1 MAHLN
6 VYECQLPNE
15 DLRIWRH
22 PSKNKDIPQSIDE
35 RYDSI
40 TTDTKASPAVA
51 VPTNEEGRRV
61 LEEETGYE
69 PNTVPWKDYLW
80 IYSNLVQYS
89 VIRHL
94 IKNHEFT
101 PLQVDQAEAK
111 IHRVNQVYRTD
122 PVAEPVDGL
131 EIRQG
136 LKVRSRFWNLPDQ
149 GPFVGI
155 NFAYTTTNIFTEPLD
170 DVLDGVHN
178 QDYWLKMNCP
188 ADCPHEDCTFHGH
201 AGLIGEFDG
210 FTETGELCQYAAD
223 GSGQYASV
231 SPAVDGIDSNPPV
244 ERVAIEA
251 SYANIRQWATDKYG
265 SRQSGII
272 EDIGRNRLGIP
283 DRLSEK
289 KASEREAKYELGQLN
304 DLMDQIDRNVE
315 LLTGQTLTI
324 ADQPVEVLA

>member
-6 VYECQLPNE
+6 VYECQLPDE
-15 DLRIWRH
+15 DLRIWRY

-40 TTDTKASPAVA
+40 TTDREASPTIA
-51 VPTNEEGRRV
+51 VPTNEDGRQV

-69 PNTVPWKDYLW
+69 LNTVPWKDYLW
-80 IYSNLVQYS
+80 IYSNQVQYS

-94 IKNHEFT
+94 IENHDFT
-101 PLQVDQAEAK
+101 PLQVDQTEAET
-111 IHRVNQVYRTD
+111 HRVTEVYRTD

-149 GPFVGI
+149 GPFVGV
-155 NFAYTTTNIFTEPLD
+155 NFAYTTTNLFTEPLD
-170 DVLDGVHN
+170 DVLDGVGN

-201 AGLIGEFDG
+201 AGLIGEFNG
-210 FTETGELCQYAAD
+210 FTDSGETCQYAAD
-223 GSGQYASV
+223 GSGQYVAV
-231 SPAVDGIDSNPPV
+231 SSAVDGISNNPPV
-244 ERVAIEA
+244 ERVAIEP

-265 SRQSGII
+265 RRHSGVIQDISRK
-272 EDIGRNRLGIP
+272 RLGIP

-289 KASEREAKYELGQLN
+289 KAANQEAKFELGQLN
-304 DLMDQIDRNVE
+304 DLMDDIDRDVE

-324 ADQPVEVLA
+324 ADEPVEVFA

>member
-1 MAHLN
+1 MVYLN
-6 VYECQLPNE
+6 VYECQLPGD
-15 DLRIWRH
+15 DLRIWRY
-22 PSKNKDIPQSIDE
+22 PSNNRDIPQIIDE

-40 TTDTKASPAVA
+40 TTDTEASPRIA
-51 VPTNEEGRRV
+51 VPTNDEGRQV
-61 LEEETGYE
+61 LEDETEYE
-69 PNTVPWKDYLW
+69 LNTVPWRDYLW

-94 IKNHEFT
+94 IENPDFT
-101 PLQVDQAEAK
+101 PLQVDQTEAQT
-111 IHRVNQVYRTD
+111 HRVNEVYLSD

-136 LKVRSRFWNLPDQ
+136 LKVRSRFWDLPDQ
-149 GPFVGI
+149 GPFVGV
-155 NFAYTTTNIFTEPLD
+155 NFSYTTTNLFTEPLD
-170 DVLDGVHN
+170 DVLDGV
-178 QDYWLKMNCP
+178 DDREFWLKMNCP
-188 ADCPHEDCTFHGH
+188 ADCTHEDCTFHGH
-201 AGLIGEFDG
+201 DGLVGEFDG
-210 FTETGELCQYAAD
+210 FTDTGEACQYAAD
-223 GSGQYASV
+223 SSGQYASL

-265 SRQSGII
+265 SRHSGII
-272 EDIGRNRLGIP
+272 EDIGRDRLDIP

-304 DLMDQIDRNVE
+304 DLMDRINRDIE
-315 LLTGQTLTI
+315 LLTEQTLTI